1 MKINSTIFFTI
12 SSLLYSSLLMIAY
25 FSKDRIK
32 TPENKIYSRLII
44 INFIGII
51 LEIFCTIFAGYAKE
65 NIIFY
70 TILNKL
76 FLIGLIVWGA
86 VFGSYVFLISS
97 VKKNEEELKKYM
109 KNVLRLYITLIIIIA
124 VLVAVLPV
132 YFNYRNNYVMYS
144 YGPAVNVV
152 YSGIFITIFLT
163 IICLIKNFKNII
175 SKKYLPIYAYLF
187 VGTIITFIQKMM
199 PELLLAITMDTFIT
213 VIMYFTIENPDK
225 KLLQEI
231 HASKKMADEENEEKS
246 MLIYNMMGEIKDIA
260 KDINISSNNIL
271 DSNNIE
277 ENKYYAREI
286 ISSNNKLYNMS
297 DKIYNIDKI
306 ELNKIKTVKTKY
318 NIKLLLKEIVSMYKT
333 KIEAK
338 NIEFR
343 INIDNN
349 LPVSLYGDSIN
360 LKKALSTIIDSSYN
374 NTKEGF
380 IELSVNTIIKHDVCR
395 LIIKIEDSSIGIK
408 TEEIEELNTEG
419 NIYNA
424 KKLIAALGGTL
435 LLTSRYNEG
444 AIVTIILDQKINI
457 TNKKEK
463 KDYTKYLDNKKI
475 LLVDDNESSLKL
487 INKILTKYHIKV
499 ETTNLGKK
507 ALDKIR
513 KGSKYDLILLDEEMP
528 YMNGEEVLKKL
539 KEIKGFNTK
548 VLLLTKNN
556 NIEYTEEYK
565 ENNFDDYILKPIDK
579 NTLIEKINIL
589 VNDKKYE

>member
-97 VKKNEEELKKYM
+97 AKKNEEELKKYM

-231 HASKKMADEENEEKS
+231 HASKKMADEANEEKS

-333 KIEAK
+333 KIETK

-380 IELSVNTIIKHDVCR
+380 IELSVNTIIKHNVCR

-444 AIVTIILDQKINI
+444 TIVTIILDQKINI

>member
-97 VKKNEEELKKYM
+97 AKKNEEELKKYM

-231 HASKKMADEENEEKS
+231 HASKKMADEANEEKS

-333 KIEAK
+333 KTETK

-419 NIYNA
+419 NIYNT

-444 AIVTIILDQKINI
+444 TIVTIILDQKINI

-528 YMNGEEVLKKL
+528 YMNGEEVMQKL
-539 KEIKGFNTK
+539 KEVKGFNTK
-548 VLLLTKNN
+548 VILLTKNN

>member
-97 VKKNEEELKKYM
+97 AKKNEEELKKYM

-231 HASKKMADEENEEKS
+231 HASKKMADEANEEKS

-318 NIKLLLKEIVSMYKT
+318 NIRLLLKEIVSMYKT

-360 LKKALSTIIDSSYN
+360 LKKAISTIIDSSYN

-444 AIVTIILDQKINI
+444 TIVTIILDQKINI

>member
-231 HASKKMADEENEEKS
+231 HASKKMADEANEEKS

-333 KIEAK
+333 KIETK

-408 TEEIEELNTEG
+408 AEEIEEVNTEG

-444 AIVTIILDQKINI
+444 TIVTIILDQKINI

-528 YMNGEEVLKKL
+528 YIDGEDVMQKL

-548 VLLLTKNN
+548 VILLTKNN

>member
-97 VKKNEEELKKYM
+97 AKKNEEELKKYM

-231 HASKKMADEENEEKS
+231 HASKKMADEANEEKS

-333 KIEAK
+333 KTETK

-408 TEEIEELNTEG
+408 TEKIEEVNTEG

-444 AIVTIILDQKINI
+444 TVVTIILDQKINI

-513 KGSKYDLILLDEEMP
+513 KRSKYDLILLDEEMP

>member
-97 VKKNEEELKKYM
+97 AKKNEEELKKYM

-187 VGTIITFIQKMM
+187 IGTIITFIQKMM

-231 HASKKMADEENEEKS
+231 HASKKMADEANEEKS

-333 KIEAK
+333 KTETK

-408 TEEIEELNTEG
+408 TEKIEEVNTEG

-444 AIVTIILDQKINI
+444 TVVTIILDQKINI

>member
-97 VKKNEEELKKYM
+97 AKKNEEELKKYM

-231 HASKKMADEENEEKS
+231 HASKKMADEANEEKS

-333 KIEAK
+333 KTETK

-408 TEEIEELNTEG
+408 TEKIEEVNTEG

-444 AIVTIILDQKINI
+444 TVVTIILDQKINI

>member
-70 TILNKL
+70 IILNKL

-231 HASKKMADEENEEKS
+231 HASKKMADEANEEKS

-444 AIVTIILDQKINI
+444 TIVTIILDQKINI

>member
-97 VKKNEEELKKYM
+97 AKKNEEELKKYM

-231 HASKKMADEENEEKS
+231 HASKKMADEANEEKS

-318 NIKLLLKEIVSMYKT
+318 NIRLLLKEIVSMYKT

-360 LKKALSTIIDSSYN
+360 LKKAISTIIDSSYN

-408 TEEIEELNTEG
+408 TEEIEKVNTEG
-419 NIYNA
+419 NIYNT

-444 AIVTIILDQKINI
+444 TVVTIILDQKINI

-528 YMNGEEVLKKL
+528 YIDGEEVMQKL

-548 VLLLTKNN
+548 VILLTKNN

>member
-231 HASKKMADEENEEKS
+231 HASKKMADEANEEKS

-333 KIEAK
+333 KTETK

-380 IELSVNTIIKHDVCR
+380 IELSVNTIIKHNVCR

-419 NIYNA
+419 NIYNT

-444 AIVTIILDQKINI
+444 TIVTIILDQKINI

>member
-97 VKKNEEELKKYM
+97 AKKNEEELKKYM

-231 HASKKMADEENEEKS
+231 HASKKMADEANEEKS

-333 KIEAK
+333 KTETK

-408 TEEIEELNTEG
+408 TEEIEEVNTEG

-444 AIVTIILDQKINI
+444 TVVTIILDQKINI

>member
-97 VKKNEEELKKYM
+97 AKKNEEELKKYM

-231 HASKKMADEENEEKS
+231 HASKKMADEANEEKS

-444 AIVTIILDQKINI
+444 TIVTIILDQKINI

-513 KGSKYDLILLDEEMP
+513 KGNKYDLILLDEEMP
-528 YMNGEEVLKKL
+528 YMNGEEVMQKL

-548 VLLLTKNN
+548 VILLTKNN

>member
-86 VFGSYVFLISS
+86 VFDSYVFLISS
-97 VKKNEEELKKYM
+97 AKKNEEELKKYM

-231 HASKKMADEENEEKS
+231 HASKKMADEANEEKS

-333 KIEAK
+333 KTETK

-408 TEEIEELNTEG
+408 TEKIEEVNTEG

-444 AIVTIILDQKINI
+444 TVVTIILDQKINI

>member
-97 VKKNEEELKKYM
+97 AKKNEEELKKYM

-124 VLVAVLPV
+124 ALVAVLPV

-231 HASKKMADEENEEKS
+231 HASKKMADEANEEKS

-408 TEEIEELNTEG
+408 TEEIEEVNTEG
-419 NIYNA
+419 NIYNT

-444 AIVTIILDQKINI
+444 TIVTIILDQKINI

-513 KGSKYDLILLDEEMP
+513 KGSKYDLILLDEEMSP
-528 YMNGEEVLKKL
+528 LGGHEVMRKL
-539 KEIKGFNTK
+539 KQIAGFNTK
-548 VLLLTKNN
+548 VILLTKTNKYDYDDEY
-556 NIEYTEEYK
+556 IEEGFADYLIKSSKK
-565 ENNFDDYILKPIDK
+565 ELIK
-579 NTLIEKINIL
+579 NKIN
-589 VNDKKYE
+589 KYLK

>member
-97 VKKNEEELKKYM
+97 AKKNEEELKKYM
-109 KNVLRLYITLIIIIA
+109 KNVLGLYITLIIIIA
-124 VLVAVLPV
+124 VLVEVLPV

-231 HASKKMADEENEEKS
+231 HASKKMADEANEEKS

-318 NIKLLLKEIVSMYKT
+318 NIKLLLKQPFGAGLGALFPFYNGAGVLIGFSNTIDNSYLTIAEKMGVITGIIYIYVIIIKPIWYFLKNNKNKVYLGCLVAYSLFLINSSFLTAQTINGIGVSSIT
-333 KIEAK
+333 WILIAFIRSNNIGEAK
-338 NIEFR
+338 N
-343 INIDNN
+343 
-349 LPVSLYGDSIN
+349 
-360 LKKALSTIIDSSYN
+360 
-374 NTKEGF
+374 
-380 IELSVNTIIKHDVCR
+380 
-395 LIIKIEDSSIGIK
+395 
-408 TEEIEELNTEG
+408 
-419 NIYNA
+419 
-424 KKLIAALGGTL
+424 
-435 LLTSRYNEG
+435 RY
-444 AIVTIILDQKINI
+444 
-457 TNKKEK
+457 
-463 KDYTKYLDNKKI
+463 DNK
-475 LLVDDNESSLKL
+475 
-487 INKILTKYHIKV
+487 
-499 ETTNLGKK
+499 
-507 ALDKIR
+507 R
-513 KGSKYDLILLDEEMP
+513 KRS
-528 YMNGEEVLKKL
+528 NS
-539 KEIKGFNTK
+539 N
-548 VLLLTKNN
+548 
-556 NIEYTEEYK
+556 
-565 ENNFDDYILKPIDK
+565 
-579 NTLIEKINIL
+579 
-589 VNDKKYE
+589 

>member
-1 MKINSTIFFTI
+1 
-12 SSLLYSSLLMIAY
+12 
-25 FSKDRIK
+25 
-32 TPENKIYSRLII
+32 
-44 INFIGII
+44 
-51 LEIFCTIFAGYAKE
+51 
-65 NIIFY
+65 
-70 TILNKL
+70 
-76 FLIGLIVWGA
+76 
-86 VFGSYVFLISS
+86 
-97 VKKNEEELKKYM
+97 
-109 KNVLRLYITLIIIIA
+109 
-124 VLVAVLPV
+124 
-132 YFNYRNNYVMYS
+132 
-144 YGPAVNVV
+144 
-152 YSGIFITIFLT
+152 
-163 IICLIKNFKNII
+163 
-175 SKKYLPIYAYLF
+175 
-187 VGTIITFIQKMM
+187 
-199 PELLLAITMDTFIT
+199 
-213 VIMYFTIENPDK
+213 
-225 KLLQEI
+225 
-231 HASKKMADEENEEKS
+231 
-246 MLIYNMMGEIKDIA
+246 
-260 KDINISSNNIL
+260 
-271 DSNNIE
+271 
-277 ENKYYAREI
+277 
-286 ISSNNKLYNMS
+286 MS

-333 KIEAK
+333 KTETK

-444 AIVTIILDQKINI
+444 TIVTIILDQKINI

>member
-231 HASKKMADEENEEKS
+231 HASKKMADEANEEKS

-333 KIEAK
+333 KIETK

-380 IELSVNTIIKHDVCR
+380 IELSVNTIIKHNVCR

-444 AIVTIILDQKINI
+444 TIVTIILDQKINI

>member
-97 VKKNEEELKKYM
+97 AKKNEEELKKYM

-231 HASKKMADEENEEKS
+231 HASKKMADEANEEKS

-408 TEEIEELNTEG
+408 TEEIEEVNTEG
-419 NIYNA
+419 NIYNT

-444 AIVTIILDQKINI
+444 TIVTIILDQKINI

-528 YMNGEEVLKKL
+528 YMNGEEVMQKL
-539 KEIKGFNTK
+539 KEVKGFNTK
-548 VLLLTKNN
+548 VILLTKNN

>member
-1 MKINSTIFFTI
+1 
-12 SSLLYSSLLMIAY
+12 
-25 FSKDRIK
+25 
-32 TPENKIYSRLII
+32 
-44 INFIGII
+44 
-51 LEIFCTIFAGYAKE
+51 
-65 NIIFY
+65 
-70 TILNKL
+70 
-76 FLIGLIVWGA
+76 
-86 VFGSYVFLISS
+86 
-97 VKKNEEELKKYM
+97 
-109 KNVLRLYITLIIIIA
+109 
-124 VLVAVLPV
+124 
-132 YFNYRNNYVMYS
+132 
-144 YGPAVNVV
+144 
-152 YSGIFITIFLT
+152 
-163 IICLIKNFKNII
+163 
-175 SKKYLPIYAYLF
+175 
-187 VGTIITFIQKMM
+187 
-199 PELLLAITMDTFIT
+199 
-213 VIMYFTIENPDK
+213 
-225 KLLQEI
+225 
-231 HASKKMADEENEEKS
+231 
-246 MLIYNMMGEIKDIA
+246 MGEIKDIA

-444 AIVTIILDQKINI
+444 TIVTIILDQKINI

>member
-97 VKKNEEELKKYM
+97 AKKNEEELKKYM

-187 VGTIITFIQKMM
+187 IGTIITFIQKMM

-213 VIMYFTIENPDK
+213 VIMYFTIENSDK

-231 HASKKMADEENEEKS
+231 HASKKMADEANEEKS

-333 KIEAK
+333 KIETK

-408 TEEIEELNTEG
+408 TEKIEEVNTEG

-444 AIVTIILDQKINI
+444 TVVTIILDQKINI

>member
-97 VKKNEEELKKYM
+97 AKKNEEELKKYM

-231 HASKKMADEENEEKS
+231 HASKKMADEANEEKS

-333 KIEAK
+333 KTETK

-380 IELSVNTIIKHDVCR
+380 IELSVNTIIKHNVCR

-419 NIYNA
+419 NIYNT

-444 AIVTIILDQKINI
+444 TIVTIILDQKINI

>member
-1 MKINSTIFFTI
+1 MNIKVNITIFFTI
-12 SSLLYSSLLMIAY
+12 VSLFYSILLTIAF
-25 FSKDRIK
+25 FSKKRINLR
-32 TPENKIYSRLII
+32 ENNIYASLII
-44 INFIGII
+44 TNFIGII
-51 LEIFCTIFAGYAKE
+51 LELFCTIFAGYA
-65 NIIFY
+65 IGHLTFY

-76 FLIGLIVWGA
+76 FLLYLITWNTI
-86 VFGSYVFLISS
+86 FSFYVF
-97 VKKNEEELKKYM
+97 
-109 KNVLRLYITLIIIIA
+109 YITLVSDNKNNKPLKKVFVIIYTIFI
-124 VLVAVLPV
+124 LLILLSKIE
-132 YFNYRNNYVMYS
+132 FEMKDGYVIYS
-144 YGPAVNVV
+144 YGPAINVV
-152 YSGIFITIFLT
+152 DLFIVLAITAMIICTIKNYKKVKNKRYLPLYIFL
-163 IICLIKNFKNII
+163 CL
-175 SKKYLPIYAYLF
+175 
-187 VGTIITFIQKMM
+187 GGITGFIQMRY
-199 PELLLAITMDTFIT
+199 PELLLATFMETFIT

-225 KLLQEI
+225 KFLEEI
-231 HASKKMADEENEEKS
+231 HASKKMADEANEEKS

-444 AIVTIILDQKINI
+444 TIVTIILDQKINI

-528 YMNGEEVLKKL
+528 YMNGEEVMQKL
-539 KEIKGFNTK
+539 KEVKGFNTK
-548 VLLLTKNN
+548 VILLTKNN

>member
-1 MKINSTIFFTI
+1 MNIKVNITIFFTI
-12 SSLLYSSLLMIAY
+12 VSLFYSILLTIAF
-25 FSKDRIK
+25 FSKKRINLR
-32 TPENKIYSRLII
+32 ENNIYASLII
-44 INFIGII
+44 TNFIGII
-51 LEIFCTIFAGYAKE
+51 LELFCTIFAGYAIE
-65 NIIFY
+65 HLTFY

-76 FLIGLIVWGA
+76 FLLYLITWNTI
-86 VFGSYVFLISS
+86 FSFYVF
-97 VKKNEEELKKYM
+97 
-109 KNVLRLYITLIIIIA
+109 YITLVNDNKNNKPLKKVFVIIYTIFI
-124 VLVAVLPV
+124 LLILLSKIE
-132 YFNYRNNYVMYS
+132 FEIKDGYVMYS
-144 YGPAVNVV
+144 YGPAVTVV
-152 YSGIFITIFLT
+152 DLFIVLA
-163 IICLIKNFKNII
+163 IISMIVCTIKNYKKVKN
-175 SKKYLPIYAYLF
+175 KRYLPLYVFLF
-187 VGTIITFIQKMM
+187 LGGITGFIQMRY
-199 PELLLAITMDTFIT
+199 PELLLATFMETFIT

-231 HASKKMADEENEEKS
+231 HASKKMADEANEEKS

-333 KIEAK
+333 KIETK

-380 IELSVNTIIKHDVCR
+380 IELSVNTIIKHDICR

-408 TEEIEELNTEG
+408 TEEIEEVNTEG

-444 AIVTIILDQKINI
+444 TVVTIILDQKINI

-475 LLVDDNESSLKL
+475 LVVDDNESSLKL

-528 YMNGEEVLKKL
+528 YIDGEEVMQKL

-548 VLLLTKNN
+548 VILLTKNN

-579 NTLIEKINIL
+579 NTLIEKINTL
-589 VNDKKYE
+589 VNDKNYE

>member
-97 VKKNEEELKKYM
+97 AKKNEEELKKYM

-231 HASKKMADEENEEKS
+231 HASKKMADEANEEKS

-333 KIEAK
+333 KTETK

-408 TEEIEELNTEG
+408 TEKIEEVNTEG

-424 KKLIAALGGTL
+424 KKLIAALGGTI

-444 AIVTIILDQKINI
+444 TVVTIILDQKINI

>member
-97 VKKNEEELKKYM
+97 AKKNEEELKKYM

-231 HASKKMADEENEEKS
+231 HASKKMADEANEEKS

-260 KDINISSNNIL
+260 KDKNISSNNIL

-333 KIEAK
+333 KTETK

-408 TEEIEELNTEG
+408 TEKIEEVNTEG

-444 AIVTIILDQKINI
+444 TVVTIILDQKINI

>member
-97 VKKNEEELKKYM
+97 AKKNEEELKKYM

-231 HASKKMADEENEEKS
+231 HASKKMADEANEEKS

-333 KIEAK
+333 KTETK

-444 AIVTIILDQKINI
+444 TIVTIILDQKINI

-487 INKILTKYHIKV
+487 INEILTKYHIKV

>member
-231 HASKKMADEENEEKS
+231 HASKKMADEANEEKS

-408 TEEIEELNTEG
+408 AEEIEELNTEG

-444 AIVTIILDQKINI
+444 TIVTIILDQKINI

-528 YMNGEEVLKKL
+528 YIDGEEVMQKL

-548 VLLLTKNN
+548 VILLTKNN

>member
-97 VKKNEEELKKYM
+97 AKKNEEELKKYM

-231 HASKKMADEENEEKS
+231 HASKKMADEANEEKS

-333 KIEAK
+333 KTETK

-444 AIVTIILDQKINI
+444 TIVTIILDQKINI

>member
-97 VKKNEEELKKYM
+97 AKKNEEELKKYM

-231 HASKKMADEENEEKS
+231 HASKKMADEANEEKS

-333 KIEAK
+333 KTETK

-408 TEEIEELNTEG
+408 IEEIEEVNTEG

-444 AIVTIILDQKINI
+444 TVVTIILDQKINI

-513 KGSKYDLILLDEEMP
+513 KGSKYDLILLDEEMSP
-528 YMNGEEVLKKL
+528 LGGHEVMRKL
-539 KEIKGFNTK
+539 KQIAGFNTK
-548 VLLLTKNN
+548 VILLTKTNKYDYDDEY
-556 NIEYTEEYK
+556 IEEGFADYLIKSSKK
-565 ENNFDDYILKPIDK
+565 ELIK
-579 NTLIEKINIL
+579 NKIN
-589 VNDKKYE
+589 KYLK

>member
-97 VKKNEEELKKYM
+97 AKKNEEELKKYM

-231 HASKKMADEENEEKS
+231 HASKKMADEANEEKS

-333 KIEAK
+333 KTETK

-408 TEEIEELNTEG
+408 IEEIEEVNTEG

-444 AIVTIILDQKINI
+444 TIVTIILDQKINI

>member
-97 VKKNEEELKKYM
+97 AKKNEEELKKYM
-109 KNVLRLYITLIIIIA
+109 KNVLGLYITLIIIIA
-124 VLVAVLPV
+124 VLVEVLPV

-231 HASKKMADEENEEKS
+231 HASKKMADEANEEKS

-333 KIEAK
+333 KTETK

-408 TEEIEELNTEG
+408 TEKIEEVNTEG

-444 AIVTIILDQKINI
+444 TVVTIILDQKINI

>member
-97 VKKNEEELKKYM
+97 AKKNEEELKKYM

-231 HASKKMADEENEEKS
+231 HASKKMADEANEEKS

-333 KIEAK
+333 KTETK

-444 AIVTIILDQKINI
+444 TVVTIILDQKINI

-475 LLVDDNESSLKL
+475 LLVDDNESSIKL

-528 YMNGEEVLKKL
+528 YMNGEEVMQKL

-548 VLLLTKNN
+548 VILLTKNN

>member
-231 HASKKMADEENEEKS
+231 HASKKMADEANEEKS

-318 NIKLLLKEIVSMYKT
+318 NIKLLLKEIVSIYKT

-408 TEEIEELNTEG
+408 TEKIEKVNTEG
-419 NIYNA
+419 NIYNT

>member
-97 VKKNEEELKKYM
+97 AKKNEEELKKYM

-213 VIMYFTIENPDK
+213 VIMYFTIENPNK

-231 HASKKMADEENEEKS
+231 HASKKMADEANEEKS

-333 KIEAK
+333 KTETK

-408 TEEIEELNTEG
+408 TEKIEEVNTEG

-444 AIVTIILDQKINI
+444 TVVTIILDQKINI

>member
-187 VGTIITFIQKMM
+187 VGTIITFIPKN
-199 PELLLAITMDTFIT
+199 AARIITCHH
-213 VIMYFTIENPDK
+213 NGP
-225 KLLQEI
+225 L
-231 HASKKMADEENEEKS
+231 HH
-246 MLIYNMMGEIKDIA
+246 
-260 KDINISSNNIL
+260 SNNVF
-271 DSNNIE
+271 
-277 ENKYYAREI
+277 
-286 ISSNNKLYNMS
+286 YNR
-297 DKIYNIDKI
+297 K
-306 ELNKIKTVKTKY
+306 
-318 NIKLLLKEIVSMYKT
+318 
-333 KIEAK
+333 
-338 NIEFR
+338 
-343 INIDNN
+343 
-349 LPVSLYGDSIN
+349 
-360 LKKALSTIIDSSYN
+360 
-374 NTKEGF
+374 
-380 IELSVNTIIKHDVCR
+380 
-395 LIIKIEDSSIGIK
+395 
-408 TEEIEELNTEG
+408 
-419 NIYNA
+419 
-424 KKLIAALGGTL
+424 
-435 LLTSRYNEG
+435 SR
-444 AIVTIILDQKINI
+444 
-457 TNKKEK
+457 
-463 KDYTKYLDNKKI
+463 
-475 LLVDDNESSLKL
+475 
-487 INKILTKYHIKV
+487 
-499 ETTNLGKK
+499 
-507 ALDKIR
+507 
-513 KGSKYDLILLDEEMP
+513 
-528 YMNGEEVLKKL
+528 
-539 KEIKGFNTK
+539 
-548 VLLLTKNN
+548 
-556 NIEYTEEYK
+556 
-565 ENNFDDYILKPIDK
+565 
-579 NTLIEKINIL
+579 
-589 VNDKKYE
+589 

>member
-1 MKINSTIFFTI
+1 MNIKINITIFFTI
-12 SSLLYSSLLMIAY
+12 VSLFYSILLTIAF
-25 FSKDRIK
+25 FSKKRINLR
-32 TPENKIYSRLII
+32 ENNIYASLII
-44 INFIGII
+44 TNFIGII
-51 LEIFCTIFAGYAKE
+51 LEIFCTIFAGYAIE
-65 NIIFY
+65 HLTFY

-76 FLIGLIVWGA
+76 FLLYLITWNTI
-86 VFGSYVFLISS
+86 FSFYVF
-97 VKKNEEELKKYM
+97 
-109 KNVLRLYITLIIIIA
+109 YITLVNDNKNNKPLKKVFVIIYTIFI
-124 VLVAVLPV
+124 LLILLSKIE
-132 YFNYRNNYVMYS
+132 FEIKDGYVMYS
-144 YGPAVNVV
+144 YGPAVTIVDL
-152 YSGIFITIFLT
+152 FIVLA
-163 IICLIKNFKNII
+163 IISMIVCTIKNYKKVKN
-175 SKKYLPIYAYLF
+175 KRYLPLYVFLF
-187 VGTIITFIQKMM
+187 LGGITGFIQMRY
-199 PELLLAITMDTFIT
+199 PELLLATFMETFIT

-231 HASKKMADEENEEKS
+231 HASKKMADEANEEKS

-333 KIEAK
+333 KIETK

-360 LKKALSTIIDSSYN
+360 LKKVLSTIIDSSYN

-380 IELSVNTIIKHDVCR
+380 IELSVNTIIKHDICR

-408 TEEIEELNTEG
+408 TEEIEEVNTEG

-444 AIVTIILDQKINI
+444 TVVTIILDQKINI

-475 LLVDDNESSLKL
+475 LVVDDNESSLKL

-528 YMNGEEVLKKL
+528 YIDGEEVMQKL

-548 VLLLTKNN
+548 VILLTKNN

-579 NTLIEKINIL
+579 NTLIEKINTL
-589 VNDKKYE
+589 VNDKNYE

>member
-1 MKINSTIFFTI
+1 
-12 SSLLYSSLLMIAY
+12 
-25 FSKDRIK
+25 
-32 TPENKIYSRLII
+32 
-44 INFIGII
+44 
-51 LEIFCTIFAGYAKE
+51 
-65 NIIFY
+65 
-70 TILNKL
+70 
-76 FLIGLIVWGA
+76 
-86 VFGSYVFLISS
+86 
-97 VKKNEEELKKYM
+97 
-109 KNVLRLYITLIIIIA
+109 
-124 VLVAVLPV
+124 
-132 YFNYRNNYVMYS
+132 
-144 YGPAVNVV
+144 
-152 YSGIFITIFLT
+152 
-163 IICLIKNFKNII
+163 
-175 SKKYLPIYAYLF
+175 
-187 VGTIITFIQKMM
+187 
-199 PELLLAITMDTFIT
+199 
-213 VIMYFTIENPDK
+213 
-225 KLLQEI
+225 
-231 HASKKMADEENEEKS
+231 

-333 KIEAK
+333 KTETK

-408 TEEIEELNTEG
+408 TEKIEEVNTEG

-444 AIVTIILDQKINI
+444 TVVTIILDQKINI

>member
-97 VKKNEEELKKYM
+97 AKKNEEELKKYM

-187 VGTIITFIQKMM
+187 IGTIITFIQKMM

-231 HASKKMADEENEEKS
+231 HASKKMADEANEEKS

-333 KIEAK
+333 KIETK

-349 LPVSLYGDSIN
+349 LPVSLYSDSIN

-408 TEEIEELNTEG
+408 TEEIEEVNTEG

-444 AIVTIILDQKINI
+444 TIVTIILDQKINI

-528 YMNGEEVLKKL
+528 YIDGEEVLKKL